1 MRGYKLYDATRG
13 LTTAVAAGTAGLLL
27 WLATQVGQQTT
38 ARFWAAMGI
47 VAAAGLVLSLAQ
59 VIAGWTK
66 GLRLR
71 VSPGTLLLGFLPV
84 LVVGGWTLL
93 ATQPGGGWH
102 TGTFVSWSTSIG
114 VMGVAH
120 DLGLW
125 HGVLAF
131 GLGLVLGL
139 AFDSMPAALIED
151 ETPVAGHEAAKAPQ
165 TAPGT
170 VQLDREAVDDPLSA
184 EREAAHEAQP
194 HTVVV
199 GPSADHTQE

>member
-1 MRGYKLYDATRG
+1 M
-13 LTTAVAAGTAGLLL
+13 
-27 WLATQVGQQTT
+27 
-38 ARFWAAMGI
+38 
-47 VAAAGLVLSLAQ
+47 
-59 VIAGWTK
+59 
-66 GLRLR
+66 
-71 VSPGTLLLGFLPV
+71 LG
-84 LVVGGWTLL
+84 VV
-93 ATQPGGGWH
+93 
-102 TGTFVSWSTSIG
+102 
-114 VMGVAH
+114 H

-139 AFDSMPAALIED
+139 SFDTVPAALIED

-170 VQLDREAVDDPLSA
+170 VQRTREAVDDPLSA

-199 GPSADHTQE
+199 GPKRRPHEEKTGGERRLGGLANPRAPIPSRGDHVRTGAASMINPG